1 MAGSSNHSIRIVVY
15 HRLKND
21 IISIGMRGRFGREL
35 LGQFSTGI
43 RIEKKDWD
51 KEIRFIKADAKDK
64 YKNDYKKLKIMQDR
78 MEQARDMLAEG
89 LMHWKSVESF
99 IKNAPMDTEDQSLLD
114 YVNSLE
120 QTKKRQYTTLKKHRQ
135 NISALQNKVIDQQ
148 FNPLMFS
155 HLRDMEIVRG
165 IQKAVLNSGSKSSYK
180 RQQLLSVQLMW
191 REKNQ
196 YGQDKILFDDIP
208 PETSNPTPKDAVD
221 DNQFMD
227 SIVAM
232 FENPNTS
239 LLQFEAILFW
249 LYSASM
255 CGIDGMDLINLDEDN
270 LVQMKGIKKLDY
282 YHPDVDFAFGLKRHI
297 NLIRSK
303 SRFKEGN
310 DYVVITRMINLFPTL
325 YLLKL
330 LKHTIKINHPKL
342 AYKGDDEIKLFNF
355 RTRDKETRMQ
365 IPDGMDKWK
374 ELQYSYYGIYKERL
388 GTSLQALRT
397 TLAQVGQKMDL
408 TEVTIDTMLGHSN
421 RQNKSVSKALKNY
434 LPEYQLKND
443 TEHIFMLD
451 GFDIVNKIDTLVDM
465 FKERT
470 TIVNN
475 KRVRFIPDEFLPMEG
490 EAGMTITEA
499 MDKEHVLKTVTEP
512 RWDNNLL
519 ARKLSNWS
527 KAEEMEFQKFVIK
540 YNKPVKRWD
549 KTQRKSVTE
558 FVDEKDYD
566 QRFKDLLIKRY
577 KPFNDTVEEAFK
589 RYNDEREALS
599 RVYDLVND

>member
-1 MAGSSNHSIRIVVY
+1 
-15 HRLKND
+15 
-21 IISIGMRGRFGREL
+21 MRGRFGREL

-43 RIEKKDWD
+43 KINKKDWD

-99 IKNAPMDTEDQSLLD
+99 VKNAPMDIEDQSLLD
-114 YVNSLE
+114 YVISLE

-135 NISALQNKVIDQQ
+135 NISALQNNVIDQQ

-165 IQKAVLNSGSKSSYK
+165 IQRAVLDSGSKPSYK

-191 REKNQ
+191 REKHQ
-196 YGQDKILFDDIP
+196 YGKDKILFDEIP
-208 PETSNPTPKDAVD
+208 PETSNPTPKEAVD

-227 SIVAM
+227 SIVSM

-270 LVQMKGIKKLDY
+270 LVDVKGVTKLNY

-303 SRFKEGN
+303 SRFKDGN

-342 AYKGDDEIKLFNF
+342 AYKGDDQIKLFNF

-365 IPDGMDKWK
+365 IPEGMDKWK
-374 ELQYSYYGIYKERL
+374 ELQYSYYGIYKSRL

-397 TLAQVGQKMDL
+397 TLAQVGQRMDL
-408 TEVTIDTMLGHSN
+408 TEVSIDTMLGHSN
-421 RQNKSVSKALKNY
+421 KRNKSVSKALKNY

-451 GFDIVNKIDTLVDM
+451 GFDIVGKIDTLVDM
-465 FKERT
+465 FKDRE

-475 KRVRFIPDEFLPMEG
+475 KRVKFVPEELIPMETIPDNSMP
-490 EAGMTITEA
+490 ITE
-499 MDKEHVLKTVTEP
+499 MFEKIKTEAQNE

-519 ARKLSNWS
+519 HRRLTNWS
-527 KAEEMEFQKFVIK
+527 KAEEMEFQKYVIK

-549 KTQRKSVTE
+549 KKQRKSVTE

-577 KPFNDTVEEAFK
+577 KPFNDTWEEANR

-599 RVYDLVND
+599 RVYDLVNE